1 LTNTWGAPISP
12 TNKKNGIFEV
22 DMCCMVCLEWE
33 KGKLDVKDALRNL
46 GEMIQTGLEKED
58 IDHYFEVAEKLTKDQ
73 NETPQT

>member
-1 LTNTWGAPISP
+1 
-12 TNKKNGIFEV
+12 
-22 DMCCMVCLEWE
+22 MCLVCLEWE